1 MGPASRDSRPV
12 SSLTFSIL
20 CTAMEAAGV
29 EVGVRLAEEGGH
41 LIRLVD
47 HHGCRSLE
55 LPVRRSFD
63 AEALVICCS
72 LALCPDGALAR
83 RWPELVALARL
94 AVDDDHD
101 VGVSDRGRPERLS

>member
-1 MGPASRDSRPV
+1 M
-12 SSLTFSIL
+12 TFSAL
-20 CTAMEAAGV
+20 CTAMDAAGV
-29 EVGVRLAEEGGH
+29 EVGVRLAEEGRH
-41 LIRLVD
+41 VIRLVD

-63 AEALVICCS
+63 IEALVICCS

-94 AVDDDHD
+94 SVDGDHD
-101 VGVSDRGRPERLS
+101 VGVSDGGRPERLS

>member
-1 MGPASRDSRPV
+1 MG
-12 SSLTFSIL
+12 
-20 CTAMEAAGV
+20 AAGV
-29 EVGVRLAEEGGH
+29 EVGLRLTDEGGH